1 MTGLWW
7 SLPWWLA
14 TLVFLSRVR
23 LPRPLPADGASSAIH
38 AASDAPPEVSLVD
51 RGSALDARRPQVSV
65 IIPARNESRNIV
77 AVLESLSRSRGPSFE
92 VLVVDDRSEDDTAE
106 RARGVAAGHAD
117 RIEVIDGAPLPEGWL
132 GKNWA
137 CHQGVQQA
145 RGSVLLFTDADTVHG
160 PDLLRRV
167 LSALDEDRA
176 DALTL
181 AGRQLMG
188 SFWERLVQPQI
199 FMGILTRYPN
209 TRRRL
214 PAERWRDAIANGQY
228 VLLRREIYDAIGGHA
243 SVRGEVV
250 EDMRLAQRLVR
261 LGYGLTVRSAED
273 GFATRMYTSLAEL
286 VEGWSKNILLGGLA
300 TLPEGWVRRLAPLA
314 AVVLGTVSFVLPPV
328 LTLGLGVGS
337 WLASAATPTSASGG
351 WAAMWPILAT
361 NPLFAWGASLTLL
374 GMGFWSLVSW
384 RMRIAPGY
392 GLLYPLGAA
401 VAQYI
406 YLRTW
411 RRGGHVEW
419 KGRRYDLDPATVTR
433 EPEAV

>member
-1 MTGLWW
+1 MITGLWW

-14 TLVFLSRVR
+14 TLAFLARVR
-23 LPRPLPADGASSAIH
+23 LPRPLRPVIGGRGEAGRRADDESV
-38 AASDAPPEVSLVD
+38 EVS
-51 RGSALDARRPQVSV
+51 
-65 IIPARNESRNIV
+65 IIVPARNEARNIA
-77 AVLESLSRSRGPSFE
+77 AVVDSLTRTEGVRFE
-92 VLVVDDRSEDDTAE
+92 VLVVDDRSDDDTADLA
-106 RARGVAAGHAD
+106 RALDAAQAD
-117 RIEVIDGAPLPEGWL
+117 RLTVIDGTPLPEGWL

-137 CHQGVQQA
+137 CHQGARQA
-145 RGSVLLFTDADTVHG
+145 RGRLLLFTDADTVHA
-160 PDLLRRV
+160 PDLLARA
-167 LSALDEDRA
+167 LAALDEDRA

-181 AGRQLMG
+181 AGRQIMG

-228 VLLRREIYDAIGGHA
+228 VLVRRETYEAIGGHEA
-243 SVRGEVV
+243 VRGEVV
-250 EDMRLAQRLVR
+250 EDMRIAQRLVR
-261 LGYGLTVRSAED
+261 LGYTLTVRADEE
-273 GFATRMYTSLAEL
+273 GFATRMYTSLPEL

-300 TLPEGWVRRLAPLA
+300 TLPEGWPRRLAPLA

-337 WLASAATPTSASGG
+337 WVASAATPAPASGA

-361 NPLFAWGASLTLL
+361 NPLFVWSASMTLL
-374 GMGFWSLVSW
+374 GLGFWSLVSW

-419 KGRRYDLDPATVTR
+419 KGRRYNLDPAAVTR